1 MPPRITQE
9 SCRPR
14 VSDRTMVGTVPSGSC
29 LQSVRAEPQPTIMK
43 PTATSSGSTARCL
56 QGRQASFWRHGEIYR
71 KGRRP
76 SLGQASTR
84 PSAQPF
90 DEFPV
95 GYSWASC
102 SPAEPASASPTVFH
116 FAVNGQ
122 SRRDCVAHTSSPPQ
136 TGLDAQKT
144 SRCPAREKCFSLTSP
159 FIDPAATEAG
169 LTLVTTGAF
178 CALPAWH
185 TPITTTS
192 KARESPLAVRRD
204 LQFMEPPVVTNRCY
218 EPWTGR
224 SRVEAPV
231 WAVLKWV
238 HT

>member
-14 VSDRTMVGTVPSGSC
+14 VSDRTMVGTVRSGSC
-29 LQSVRAEPQPTIMK
+29 LQSVRAERQPTIMK

-56 QGRQASFWRHGEIYR
+56 QGRHASIWRHGEIYR

-76 SLGQASTR
+76 SLGQAATR

-122 SRRDCVAHTSSPPQ
+122 SRRDCVAHPSSPPQ
-136 TGLDAQKT
+136 TGLDAEKT
-144 SRCPAREKCFSLTSP
+144 SRCPAREKCFYLTSP
-159 FIDPAATEAG
+159 LIEPATRIP
-169 LTLVTTGAF
+169 GAHNTYQ
-178 CALPAWH
+178 LRH
-185 TPITTTS
+185 TASVGYSQPNS
-192 KARESPLAVRRD
+192 SS
-204 LQFMEPPVVTNRCY
+204 
-218 EPWTGR
+218 R
-224 SRVEAPV
+224 SRHKKQSLFAQRSCYRAWGISRLLRVPSG
-231 WAVLKWV
+231 
-238 HT
+238 

>member
-1 MPPRITQE
+1 LTLESVPTFIIQSVQPARPLRSGELAKLAGVSPDTLRYYERNRLLPAPPRAANGYRCYPAQSLE
-9 SCRPR
+9 R
-14 VSDRTMVGTVPSGSC
+14 VQLIRRALGLGF
-29 LQSVRAEPQPTIMK
+29 SVEELA
-43 PTATSSGSTARCL
+43 SHSSTARCL
-56 QGRQASFWRHGEIYR
+56 QGRHASFWRHGEIYR

-159 FIDPAATEAG
+159 LIEPAT
-169 LTLVTTGAF
+169 V
-178 CALPAWH
+178 
-185 TPITTTS
+185 
-192 KARESPLAVRRD
+192 
-204 LQFMEPPVVTNRCY
+204 
-218 EPWTGR
+218 
-224 SRVEAPV
+224 
-231 WAVLKWV
+231 VLKDTWAKV
-238 HT
+238 EKKQTPRG

>member
-29 LQSVRAEPQPTIMK
+29 LQSVRAERQPTIMK

-56 QGRQASFWRHGEIYR
+56 QGRHASVWRHGEIYR

-84 PSAQPF
+84 PSSQPF

-102 SPAEPASASPTVFH
+102 SPAEPASASPTDIH

-122 SRRDCVAHTSSPPQ
+122 NRRECAAHKSSPPHIV
-136 TGLDAQKT
+136 LDVEKT

-159 FIDPAATEAG
+159 LIEPAYPLSRNSPSRHSGFNDLEA
-169 LTLVTTGAF
+169 
-178 CALPAWH
+178 
-185 TPITTTS
+185 
-192 KARESPLAVRRD
+192 
-204 LQFMEPPVVTNRCY
+204 
-218 EPWTGR
+218 
-224 SRVEAPV
+224 
-231 WAVLKWV
+231 
-238 HT
+238 